1 MIKIIQLL
9 TTPLVTFAGIALAL
23 PLILLLAI
31 GLLLAMLKEIINYFS
46 RSMVTDREE
55 QVFISQ
61 EQTIT
66 IIPIP
71 KKPMKTFTHFILLAM
86 THLSLAQGNYLNQ
99 KNQNDPLFTERGK
112 VNMGLQIQKVLYLVL
127 VVLFLP
133 SCVSYK
139 SITLAEPSANQLK
152 PSSGLAS
159 GDVVKIIMNSG
170 EAIEKMKVKGI
181 DSSKIS
187 GIQVKETSPQW
198 THVNRTILIHD
209 IKEIKKRKFSAEK
222 TAGVIGLSIG
232 VPLLLMATTYH
243 PTMSMNWGP

>member
-71 KKPMKTFTHFILLAM
+71 K
-86 THLSLAQGNYLNQ
+86 NQ
-99 KNQNDPLFTERGK
+99 
-112 VNMGLQIQKVLYLVL
+112 
-127 VVLFLP
+127 
-133 SCVSYK
+133 
-139 SITLAEPSANQLK
+139 
-152 PSSGLAS
+152 
-159 GDVVKIIMNSG
+159 
-170 EAIEKMKVKGI
+170 
-181 DSSKIS
+181 
-187 GIQVKETSPQW
+187 
-198 THVNRTILIHD
+198 
-209 IKEIKKRKFSAEK
+209 
-222 TAGVIGLSIG
+222 
-232 VPLLLMATTYH
+232 
-243 PTMSMNWGP
+243 